1 MELVLK
7 VDPSFEPSLT
17 IRVRLPD
24 SAEEI
29 GKLHAEGGN
38 RCFVDADIPL
48 ISRELEPDET
58 AGIRRL
64 VDQAKVS
71 LAPPLADGLDGTTVT
86 LEIDQGMNSA
96 AYTWWN
102 EAPEGWEAVQILA
115 QELATLAGMK
125 ERFDWGTSEGVVG

>member
-1 MELVLK
+1 MELILK

-29 GKLHAEGGN
+29 GKLYAEGGN
-38 RCFVDADIPL
+38 HSFTDVDVPRIT
-48 ISRELEPDET
+48 RVLESGEI
-58 AGIRRL
+58 ARIRRL

-86 LEIDQGMNSA
+86 LEIDHGMNA
-96 AYTWWN
+96 ATYTWWN
-102 EAPEGWEAVQILA
+102 EAPEGWEPVRELA
-115 QELATLAGMK
+115 QELATLAGME
-125 ERFDWGTSEGVVG
+125 ERLGW